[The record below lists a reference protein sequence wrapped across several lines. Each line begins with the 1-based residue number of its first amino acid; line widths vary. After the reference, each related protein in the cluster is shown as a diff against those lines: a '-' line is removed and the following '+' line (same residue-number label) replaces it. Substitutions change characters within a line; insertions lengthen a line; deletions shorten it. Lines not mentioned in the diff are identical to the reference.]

1 MFHESKVTDGN
12 SGAGAQ
18 LSPALAENAVHFK
31 QKMISLVYSNN
42 LLSKKKYFQ
51 IFSKVKMHIL
61 RKKEINKR

>member
-1 MFHESKVTDGN
+1 MLSSTPGKMFHESKVTDGN

-42 LLSKKKYFQ
+42 LLSK
-51 IFSKVKMHIL
+51 
-61 RKKEINKR
+61 